1 MTARK
6 KEQDSHV
13 GHIDLLHNPS
23 KCFYWSNS
31 EDNQLNFMY
40 RSEEG
45 SVCVFFSEKRA
56 LTAMSAV
63 PEQHEETAGHQV
75 KTPGVT
81 EQQRYL
87 RDIRADAKYSHFVCD
102 R

>member
-1 MTARK
+1 MWDTSTSYIILVSVFTGVTQRTI
-6 KEQDSHV
+6 SR
-13 GHIDLLHNPS
+13 ILCTDLRRGV
-23 KCFYWSNS
+23 F
-31 EDNQLNFMY
+31 
-40 RSEEG
+40 
-45 SVCVFFSEKRA
+45 VFFLEKRA